1 MRRSTPASSCASR
14 EFREGR
20 REHAKRLPLLQPA
33 EIAATRQPARTT
45 WPSGSLAAAT
55 GNVGVRLRPLRLEEF
70 DGVAGWILDEDLAA
84 ARPFD
89 DLTTEA
95 RPLSSETLN
104 VRVEI
109 GNDDLEPIPSSR
121 LRNATGFARA
131 AYARLVE
138 SHRKSSFANPRIP
151 GRGEV
156 DTKAEAIAVEVD
168 RLVDVCDELPTRYVM
183 WTLRSL
189 RRKAEVS
196 PNAKPESCF
205 GNHLGRL
212 LWTSLGRLP
221 VGRRLALCQGGAGA
235 PSGLLAGGG
244 GPGLVERR

>member
-1 MRRSTPASSCASR
+1 M
-14 EFREGR
+14 REGR

-33 EIAATRQPARTT
+33 EIAATLQPARTT
-45 WPSGSLAAAT
+45 WPSGSLGAAT
-55 GNVGVRLRPLRLEEF
+55 GNVGVRLRPLRLKEF

-104 VRVEI
+104 ARVEI

-138 SHRKSSFANPRIP
+138 KQSQVILRQAGES
-151 GRGEV
+151 RGKGKV

-168 RLVDVCDELPTRYVM
+168 RLVDVCDEVTHSRLRHVRFLRFVSTNS
-183 WTLRSL
+183 RSL
-189 RRKAEVS
+189 AERQARELLRAKRTAVS
-196 PNAKPESCF
+196 AITSGDCCGRASGVYPSAVGLRFARAERAL
-205 GNHLGRL
+205 HLG
-212 LWTSLGRLP
+212 
-221 VGRRLALCQGGAGA
+221 C
-235 PSGLLAGGG
+235 
-244 GPGLVERR
+244 